1 LSLWAVKIVSKTRD
15 TPIPSIPFSYH
26 AMSAPG
32 MDQEWSQHELR
43 MQYDSILSLPNTL
56 RSSVDPE
63 SYLGGQ
69 VKLILKS
76 SASDKLSSIAKQ
88 AFPLADG
95 LIARSIEAFED
106 GAVTID
112 IVSVDY
118 FRKEDGGRRAISCKS
133 NTRVRILVG
142 CDFGGISQQQV
153 APDDI
158 YK

>member
-1 LSLWAVKIVSKTRD
+1 
-15 TPIPSIPFSYH
+15 
-26 AMSAPG
+26 MSAPG

-43 MQYDSILSLPNTL
+43 MQYNSILSLPNTL
-56 RSSVDPE
+56 RSPVDPE

-76 SASDKLSSIAKQ
+76 STTDKLSSIAKQ
-88 AFPLADG
+88 AFPLADE
-95 LIARSIEAFED
+95 LIARSIEAFEN
-106 GAVTID
+106 GTATID

-118 FRKEDGGRRAISCKS
+118 IRNQDGGMRAISRESK
-133 NTRVRILVG
+133 RGVRIIVG
-142 CDFGGISQQQV
+142 CDFGGTSQQQV